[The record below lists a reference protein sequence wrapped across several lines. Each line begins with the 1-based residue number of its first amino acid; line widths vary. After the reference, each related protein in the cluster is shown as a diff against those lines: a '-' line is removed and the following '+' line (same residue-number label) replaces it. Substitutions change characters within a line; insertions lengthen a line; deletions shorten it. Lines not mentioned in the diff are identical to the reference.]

1 MDLAPLLCVIRV
13 TERHLLLLIRG
24 LLLAVSVVFVVSTI
38 LAISPINRVDF
49 SVVLLLL
56 HRPLATRLKK
66 LSLGFESLDTCVC
79 DCEQIDYHLELF
91 LSPPHY

>member
-1 MDLAPLLCVIRV
+1 MDLASLLCVIRV

-24 LLLAVSVVFVVSTI
+24 LLLAVSVVFTVSTI
-38 LAISPINRVDF
+38 LAIPINRVNL

-79 DCEQIDYHLELF
+79 DCEQIDYRLGLF